1 MLNKKMSH
9 EAWHADI
16 LINEVQV
23 KNCLAAQF
31 PELLPLK
38 EVICVDAGW
47 DNLFLVNQK
56 IIFRFPRRK

>member
-47 DNLFLVNQK
+47 DNLF
-56 IIFRFPRRK
+56 FS